1 MYSKYEI
8 KDLCFRFLNSSFS
21 SFLFNVKHEKLMNRK
36 VQLFI
41 EWKALINSN
50 INIIKCKYVFIDW
63 CNSLSLE
70 HRQLILEFL
79 SKESSH
85 QIIPKI
91 LIKYS
96 DCGYKSTKAIESYLR
111 IRDEISEIIHSKE
124 EMSLVQKKKIL
135 IIKRILEDAALEGS
149 TEALTNLGV
158 FYLKGIHGEENYN
171 MGFSLTKHAADLG
184 NIYAKSNLAYLYKM
198 SHEYKN
204 AYDLCTYIYNYSKD
218 IDKIFIDSIDSLS
231 IMYLNGLGVNK
242 DEKKGQELFAES
254 NRLKLNIY

>member
-1 MYSKYEI
+1 
-8 KDLCFRFLNSSFS
+8 
-21 SFLFNVKHEKLMNRK
+21 MNRK

-96 DCGYKSTKAIESYLR
+96 DCSYKSTKAIESYLR
-111 IRDEISEIIHSKE
+111 IRDEIIEIIHSNA
-124 EMSLVQKKKIL
+124 EMSLVQKKKI
-135 IIKRILEDAALEGS
+135 
-149 TEALTNLGV
+149 
-158 FYLKGIHGEENYN
+158 Y
-171 MGFSLTKHAADLG
+171 
-184 NIYAKSNLAYLYKM
+184 
-198 SHEYKN
+198 
-204 AYDLCTYIYNYSKD
+204 
-218 IDKIFIDSIDSLS
+218 
-231 IMYLNGLGVNK
+231 
-242 DEKKGQELFAES
+242 
-254 NRLKLNIY
+254 